1 MFLKKEVSFSIYVN
15 DMTSILPHTLLYSGK
30 QISHYLLCHFHS
42 ISAVSSLTFHPSSVI
57 VIGGVI

>member
-1 MFLKKEVSFSIYVN
+1 MFKKKVSFSIYVN
-15 DMTSILPHTLLYSGK
+15 YMTSILPHTLLYSEK

-42 ISAVSSLTFHPSSVI
+42 ISAVSSLIFQPSSVI